1 MQLYVPRCLR
11 KSFACYKEKEN
22 NKNMNQESTEG
33 GNHI

>member
-1 MQLYVPRCLR
+1 MFCVASE